1 MVMIPNV
8 CTYHQNICT
17 LIYGNT
23 STYGVLKYTKVYKWT
38 AGIWNDGVITCKRK
52 RDKKIIILKFLKI
65 EIIQKINIKMQ
76 CIEMKDTQKIVD

>member
-23 STYGVLKYTKVYKWT
+23 STYGVLKYTWYINGLLVYGMMVSMPAKEKET
-38 AGIWNDGVITCKRK
+38 
-52 RDKKIIILKFLKI
+52 KK
-65 EIIQKINIKMQ
+65 
-76 CIEMKDTQKIVD
+76 